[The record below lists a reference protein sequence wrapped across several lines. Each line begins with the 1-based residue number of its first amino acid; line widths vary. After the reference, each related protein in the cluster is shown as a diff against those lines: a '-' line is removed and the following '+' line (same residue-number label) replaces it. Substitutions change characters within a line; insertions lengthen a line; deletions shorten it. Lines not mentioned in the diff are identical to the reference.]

1 MINVSDLKPG
11 VTFQMDGN
19 LFVVLDYLIIKLP
32 EQQQIL
38 KLK

>member
-19 LFVVLDYLIIKLP
+19 LFVVLDYSHNKTAS
-32 EQQQIL
+32 
-38 KLK
+38 KY

>member
-19 LFVVLDYLIIKLP
+19 LFVVLFVKVCNLL
-32 EQQQIL
+32 
-38 KLK
+38 